1 MSAPISHKPAFPSNV
16 DSAERAPTEPSGRQP
31 PDWVALA
38 ATAITIAAHL
48 VLTAI
53 NEGPYPVFITGAC
66 LFWAG
71 FIVVRAWQDRSIFRD
86 WGFRADNLLQ
96 AAGPAVV
103 LFVVAAGC
111 MAGYAGLQ
119 GTFSFPLHTL
129 PLLLV
134 YPVWGVIQ
142 QFLALSI
149 VVGNLER
156 IRGLGRNKALLVLLG
171 ATLFGLIHAYDIR
184 LVVGTFFLEL
194 VSIPLFLRYRNVWP
208 LGVLHGWL
216 GGLFYLWVL
225 NRDLWAGTFG

>member
-1 MSAPISHKPAFPSNV
+1 MIAHQPASPERVEPADRAF
-16 DSAERAPTEPSGRQP
+16 AESPGRTS

-38 ATAITIAAHL
+38 ATAVTIAIHL
-48 VLTAI
+48 TLTAI

-71 FIVVRAWQDRSIFRD
+71 FIIVRACRDRRIFRD

-96 AAGPAVV
+96 AAWLPAV

-129 PLLLV
+129 PLLLL

-149 VVGNLER
+149 VINNLER
-156 IRGLGRNKALLVLLG
+156 IRGLGQHKPLLVLLG
-171 ATLFGLIHAYDIR
+171 AALFGLIHVYDIR

-194 VSIPLFLRYRNVWP
+194 VTIPLFLRYRNIWP

-225 NRDLWAGTFG
+225 NRDLWADTFG